1 MFQYPL
7 CQADSVPLLGPCATG
22 EHGIHPIPRQ
32 DTWLCTTCMGVFIHR
47 RDKINEVLGS

>member
-7 CQADSVPLLGPCATG
+7 CQADSVPLLGPCPTG

-32 DTWLCTTCMGVFIHR
+32 DTWLCTTCMGVYIHR
-47 RDKINEVLGS
+47 RDKIHDALTR